1 MRMPCNYQKH
11 HMAYILTS
19 KVVHNRS
26 SVHETK
32 LKWSF
37 FHFPTS
43 FLTKAIISKGGFM
56 KFLIGENYHWSSL
69 IILRIIIISYH
80 ARIKLPQV
88 QSVTAIL
95 ESWLQS
101 PVISLPVINAPP
113 VYRCYQLPCHLCQW
127 HPCVADVSVWIA
139 ALTYKRTQYWKTTSC
154 SRQYGKAVMKLFDQR
169 SHKVHSHQITR
180 RSLITTTMHW
190 MKLFWGTDRLHVTS
204 NNFSIVEAKV

>member
-1 MRMPCNYQKH
+1 MWSNKHVLAQKIETLCELFCIYLCH
-11 HMAYILTS
+11 EGDICGPTGVWCSIDRCEGSRIKQQLKRAIVHEDALQLS
-19 KVVHNRS
+19 KAPQGLYSNFKSSTYNRS

-88 QSVTAIL
+88 QRVTAIF

-113 VYRCYQLPCHLCQW
+113 VYRCYQLPCHLCQQ

-139 ALTYKRTQYWKTTSC
+139 AWNLQAHY
-154 SRQYGKAVMKLFDQR
+154 VLE
-169 SHKVHSHQITR
+169 
-180 RSLITTTMHW
+180 
-190 MKLFWGTDRLHVTS
+190 
-204 NNFSIVEAKV
+204 NNFM